1 MAAAQNMRS
10 SDRREEEPKR
20 TRGRLTC
27 VSGPSALITPGA
39 GATMEGDLARLVWR
53 PGLEASPPAVVTD
66 LEVKIGSLVTLLL
79 LTLISG
85 LIPLFLLRRQGSTD
99 ILSARR
105 SALSLISCF
114 AGGVFLATCL
124 LDLLPDYLSG
134 INEALGKLNITLQFP
149 LQEFILAMGFFLVLV
164 LEQIVLSYKDQPGP
178 SEETHSLLAS
188 EGRHSGSD
196 QPHVH
201 VDVNAHSAVRAV
213 ILVMS
218 LSLHSVLE
226 GLAVGLLRESGKVL
240 EICLALLI
248 HKCIISFS
256 LTLKLSQG
264 RLRPR
269 VILGCL
275 LLFSFMTPLGIGIG
289 VALTES
295 SDPLHQLA
303 RSVLEGIATGT
314 FLYITFL
321 EILPHELNSGDQRI
335 GKVVVMLCGFS
346 VITAILFIKI

>member
-1 MAAAQNMRS
+1 
-10 SDRREEEPKR
+10 
-20 TRGRLTC
+20 
-27 VSGPSALITPGA
+27 
-39 GATMEGDLARLVWR
+39 MEGDLTRLVWS
-53 PGLEASPPAVVTD
+53 PGLESTSPSITD

-79 LTLISG
+79 LTLLSG
-85 LIPLFLLRRQGSTD
+85 LIPLFLLRRQRNID
-99 ILSARR
+99 ILSSRHR
-105 SALSLISCF
+105 LLSLISCF

-124 LDLLPDYLSG
+124 LDLLPDYLAG
-134 INEALGKLNITLQFP
+134 INEAIGKLNITLQFP

-164 LEQIVLSYKDQPGP
+164 LEQIVLSYKDQSGL
-178 SEETHSLLAS
+178 SEETHSLLSS
-188 EGRHSGSD
+188 EVRHSD

-213 ILVMS
+213 ILVVS

-240 EICLALLI
+240 ETCLALLI

-264 RLRPR
+264 RLHPR

-275 LLFSFMTPLGIGIG
+275 LLFSFMTPLGIGLG

-295 SDPLHQLA
+295 SDPLHQLT

-335 GKVVVMLCGFS
+335 GKVMVILCGFS
-346 VITAILFIKI
+346 VITAILFIKV